1 MHLGGVAI
9 MQDTDRSALTNTPL
23 TGQASPLCNGQA
35 VQAQASKRI
44 SLNCLD
50 DVKTLVE
57 LLSTRDMKRSD
68 GRAACSP
75 RQSGSGRLLR
85 PAGLLNVHWYRLSR
99 TRC

>member
-9 MQDTDRSALTNTPL
+9 MQDTDRSALTDTPL
-23 TGQASPLCNGQA
+23 TGQASTILRPLCNGQA
-35 VQAQASKRI
+35 VQAQTSKPI

-68 GRAACSP
+68 GRAACLP

-85 PAGLLNVHWYRLSR
+85 PAGLLNVH
-99 TRC
+99 